1 MVERIDDTPLT
12 LILKAASEPTRRAI
26 LTHLAQEGPARVTE
40 IAARFDFSLNA
51 VSKHI
56 MALERAGLVS
66 RTTHWREHL
75 IEVQMAPLG
84 EIDRWFNGLRSI
96 WTQRLELLEAL
107 ITTEDTAM
115 SDLSLTCRHTFKASA
130 ERIYNAWLDPAMMIR
145 YMTMGP
151 DMVARD
157 ASCDPRV
164 GGRFRFTMVGEK
176 ENLHTGT
183 YRELTPY
190 SRITF
195 TWEAPWSTPGSL
207 VDITLTPVEG
217 GTEVVLTHVKFTSE
231 ESRDG
236 HFKGWTGILSRL
248 DGFLT

>member
-1 MVERIDDTPLT
+1 MVERQDGTPLT
-12 LILKAASEPTRRAI
+12 LILKATSDPTRRAI

-40 IAARFDFSLNA
+40 IAARFDISLNA

-84 EIDRWFNGLRSI
+84 DIDRWFAGLRSI
-96 WTQRLELLEAL
+96 WKQRLELLEAL
-107 ITTEDTAM
+107 IIKEDAAM
-115 SDLSLTCRHTFKASA
+115 PDLSLTCRHTFKASA
-130 ERIYNAWLDPAMMIR
+130 ERIYKAWLDPAVMIK
-145 YMTMGP
+145 YMTMGTE
-151 DMVARD
+151 MVARD
-157 ASCDPRV
+157 ATCDPRV
-164 GGRFRFTMVGEK
+164 GGRFHFTMVGEK
-176 ENLHTGT
+176 EHPHTGT

-195 TWEAPWSTPGSL
+195 TWEAPWSAPGSL
-207 VDITLTPVEG
+207 VDITLAPVEG

-236 HFKGWTGILSRL
+236 HFKGWTGILDRL
-248 DGFLT
+248 DTLLG